1 MVGILLKPNQNYNF
15 FFAELYPLWNENGG
29 IIMLNARGF
38 GNSREHIRKMVVI
51 SMLSGISIF
60 LGLTGL
66 GFIPLPLFKLTILHL
81 PVIIGAIIEGP
92 IVGASIGF
100 IFGLFSI
107 YQNIT
112 APTVMSPF
120 FYNPIVSILPRVLIG
135 IIAYYAYNFLKSKFK
150 NLKLSIA
157 IAAIC
162 GSLTNTIGVLGSI
175 YLLYFKNYAD
185 ILISK
190 GSITSSSRGS
200 VALALLSIVTTNGL
214 AEALLSA
221 LICTAVVIA
230 IFKMQK
236 RNN

>member
-1 MVGILLKPNQNYNF
+1 
-15 FFAELYPLWNENGG
+15 
-29 IIMLNARGF
+29 MLNTRGM
-38 GNSREHIRKMVVI
+38 GKSRENVRKMVVVA
-51 SMLSGISIF
+51 MLSGICLF

-92 IVGASIGF
+92 VAGAAIGF

-112 APTVMSPF
+112 TPTPMSPF
-120 FYNPIVSILPRVLIG
+120 FYNPLVSILPRVLIG
-135 IIAYYAYNFLKSKFK
+135 VVSYYIYSFLKTKFK
-150 NLKLSIA
+150 NRKISIG
-157 IAAIC
+157 IAAIL

-175 YLLYFKNYAD
+175 YLIYFKDYAS
-185 ILISK
+185 ILMEK
-190 GSITSSSRGS
+190 GSITSYSRGT
-200 VALALLSIVTTNGL
+200 VTFALLSIVGTNGI
-214 AEALLSA
+214 AEAVLSA
-221 LICTAVVIA
+221 LVSIPVVIA